1 MHFFPRKPKP
11 VPYNTERCGATF
23 FQGKWLPEEADSWE
37 WDFFFSPP
45 FVFGEAAGG
54 AAGFLMGRGSGSRFS
69 RGGEGNPKPVAQSKG
84 REILNHLCRGKR
96 GNPRSW
102 VEKKDA

>member
-1 MHFFPRKPKP
+1 
-11 VPYNTERCGATF
+11 
-23 FQGKWLPEEADSWE
+23 
-37 WDFFFSPP
+37 
-45 FVFGEAAGG
+45 
-54 AAGFLMGRGSGSRFS
+54 MGRGSRSQFS

-102 VEKKDA
+102 VEKKRCVGRSPACLGYLLYHLLTRMGFLTL